1 MSPHD
6 LSSWRDIAVL
16 PVFGVTATVV
26 AYLIA
31 VRLHRW
37 GRGHPLLNPTLVAII
52 VLAAAIRTSGLP
64 YAAYAQS
71 ASVVSFMLSPAVVLL
86 AVPLYRRRAVIRA
99 SNGPIILGALAA
111 GLPTGIA
118 SAVGIAWLLG
128 ADRSTLLSLAPKSTT
143 AGIAIGI
150 SEKIGGIPALT
161 AVLVIMTGITG
172 AVLAPSLTRWLGI
185 TDERALGLSMGIASH
200 GIGTARALQ
209 VGEIAGSFAGLGMS
223 LNGVLTAILLPIVL
237 TLI

>member
-1 MSPHD
+1 MSPLDPAAWHE
-6 LSSWRDIAVL
+6 IAVQ
-16 PVFGVTATVV
+16 PVTGVTETIV
-26 AYLIA
+26 AYAAA

-37 GRGHPLLNPTLVAII
+37 GRGHPLLNPTLVAI
-52 VLAAAIRTSGLP
+52 VLLAAAVQASGLS

-99 SNGPIILGALAA
+99 SGSIILGALAV
-111 GLPTGIA
+111 GVPMGIA
-118 SAVGIAWLLG
+118 TGVGLASLLG
-128 ADRSTLLSLAPKSTT
+128 ADRRTLLSLAPKSAT

-150 SEKIGGIPALT
+150 SERIGGVPALT

-185 TDERALGLSMGIASH
+185 RDERVVGLSIGISSH

-209 VGEIAGSFAGLGMS
+209 IGEVAGSFAGLGMT
-223 LNGVLTAILLPIVL
+223 LNGVLTAIVLPIVL

>member
-52 VLAAAIRTSGLP
+52 VLAAAIRTSGLS

-99 SNGPIILGALAA
+99 SNAIILGALAA

-150 SEKIGGIPALT
+150 SEKIGGVPALT

-185 TDERALGLSMGIASH
+185 RDERALGLSMGIASH